1 MSKKQSSAFIDTN
14 ILIWA
19 IRGEATQGQEAQV
32 LKSQNLIDW
41 LNDNST
47 RIMTSSICL
56 GEFLTGVNVS
66 KHTALTNVIKR
77 SFMLYTYDD
86 ACALKAAW
94 LWKKRKENIKELRN
108 KASEN
113 GHRAKIIND
122 VMIVATALVQGADV
136 IYTNDTDIKSIA
148 GDLIKVELLDN
159 YDLQLSKQE
168 DMFPKESRVV
178 H

>member
-1 MSKKQSSAFIDTN
+1 MSKKQNSAFIDTN

-19 IRGEATQGQEAQV
+19 IRGEATQGKETQV
-32 LKSQNLIDW
+32 LKSQNLIEW
-41 LNDNST
+41 LNDNSI

-56 GEFLTGVNVS
+56 GEFLTGVDVS
-66 KHTALTNVIKR
+66 KHTALTNAIKR

-94 LWKKRKENIKELRN
+94 LWKKRKEDIKTLR
-108 KASEN
+108 SQSTEN

-122 VMIVATALVQGADV
+122 VMIVATALVHGADM
-136 IYTNDTDIKSIA
+136 IYTNDTDINTIA
-148 GDLIKVELLDN
+148 GNLIKVELLDN